1 MLTERGEE
9 EAEAGAL
16 PPRRP
21 GKKAPA
27 PRAPEMGTR
36 RRKHPRAEEEEEG
49 EEGKKNLE
57 SGGGGRRG
65 QEEKRGERERLP
77 SPGRKGGRRKAGVE
91 EEALAPLALSPP
103 VPLSASLPRVLSLR
117 SPVAARAAAA
127 EAAADAE
134 GGEGTQN
141 SFCPPRRL
149 PGGGRVP
156 RPRRHHAGPPG
167 PRDA

>member
-1 MLTERGEE
+1 RGRPGDGSERRRGEEKKSRAGRRSHRSSHSSSHSNIVGVGVVGVVVVGESVLTERGEE

-77 SPGRKGGRRKAGVE
+77 
-91 EEALAPLALSPP
+91 
-103 VPLSASLPRVLSLR
+103 
-117 SPVAARAAAA
+117 
-127 EAAADAE
+127 
-134 GGEGTQN
+134 
-141 SFCPPRRL
+141 
-149 PGGGRVP
+149 
-156 RPRRHHAGPPG
+156 
-167 PRDA
+167 